1 MAAVKVKDE
10 LLFTL
15 VHDFFREHLTKLK
28 KCSLNTITA
37 YRESLNALFDFVK
50 KERNIGLSDITFEM
64 IDYNMVVQFL
74 DYLETER
81 GCSVSTRNHR
91 LNRIRAFYKY
101 AANMEPAA
109 VIHQKEILK
118 VPLKA
123 IEQTDLI
130 EYMSM
135 DAVKAILQEPDT
147 TTRKGLRD
155 QFLMALLYDT
165 GARIQELM
173 GIRLQDIHLGKAPT
187 VTLNGKG
194 KKIRSVPLQD
204 ATIPL
209 LKNYMNVFHSE
220 ESIYSEQSLF
230 FILRSGRK
238 KQMHHDTARR
248 LIHEHGV
255 RAREHCRDVPD
266 NVHPHLWRHTRAMHL
281 YQSGVALN
289 LISQWLGHARLQTTL
304 MYAKADTEM
313 KRKAMAVANAAGPLA
328 EKLSMD
334 RYKVSDD
341 DLIRQLYGL
350 SK

>member
-1 MAAVKVKDE
+1 MATVKVKDV

-28 KCSLNTITA
+28 NRSPNTIAA
-37 YRESLNALFDFVK
+37 YREALNALFDFVK
-50 KERNIGLSDITFEM
+50 NERNIGLSDITFEM
-64 IDYNMVVQFL
+64 IDYNMVVRFL

-81 GCSVSTRNHR
+81 GCGIGTRNHR
-91 LNRIRAFYKY
+91 LNRIRAFYKH

-118 VPLKA
+118 VPLKVA
-123 IEQTDLI
+123 EQSDII

-135 DAVKAILQEPDT
+135 DAVKAILRQPDT

-155 QFLMALLYDT
+155 QFLMVLLYDT

-173 GIRLQDIHLGKAPT
+173 GIRLQDIRLGKAPT
-187 VTLNGKG
+187 VALHGKG
-194 KKIRSVPLQD
+194 GKTRSVPLQG

-209 LKNYMNVFHSE
+209 LKNYMNVFHPGE
-220 ESIYSEQSLF
+220 NTYSEQHLF
-230 FILRSGRK
+230 FVLRNGWK

-248 LIHEHGV
+248 LIRKHGV
-255 RAREHCRDVPD
+255 RAREYCRDVPD

-281 YQSGVALN
+281 YQSGIDLN

-313 KRKAMAVANAAGPLA
+313 KRKAMETANMSGPLA
-328 EKLSMD
+328 ERLNME